1 MGGRAIRDDGRR
13 EDGLRDDPIAL
24 RSPLLY
30 RVFGAIM
37 ARRMR
42 RGFHAVRLA
51 RPGWPVLPPDR
62 PVIVCLNHPSWWDPA
77 FLIVMGTTR
86 YRDRPGYGPIDAAM
100 LRRYRFMA
108 RIGLF
113 GIEPGRAGAAA
124 FLRTGLRILEDPRS
138 MLWITAEGAFT
149 DPRRRPVRLRP
160 GIAHLVRRA
169 PSALV
174 VPLSLEYP
182 FWNESTP
189 EALAG
194 FGTPIE
200 ASAFAGLPVRDVAA
214 ALERHL
220 EATMDALALDAQSR
234 DPARF
239 LTLAEGRAGV
249 GGVYDLW
256 RRARAW
262 AGGRR
267 FTPHH
272 GGAPDNGGAPHP

>member
-1 MGGRAIRDDGRR
+1 MGD
-13 EDGLRDDPIAL
+13 DGLRDDPVAL
-24 RSPLLY
+24 RSPALC
-30 RVFGAIM
+30 RFFGAVM

-42 RGFHAVRLA
+42 RDFHALRLA
-51 RPGWPVLPPDR
+51 RPGWPDLPADR

-77 FLIVMGTTR
+77 LLIVMGTTR

-113 GIEPGRAGAAA
+113 GVEPGRAGAAA
-124 FLRTGLRILEDPRS
+124 FLRHGRNILADPRS

-149 DPRRRPVRLRP
+149 DPRRRPVILRP

-169 PSALV
+169 PEAVV
-174 VPLSLEYP
+174 VPLAVEYP
-182 FWNESTP
+182 FWDESTP
-189 EALAG
+189 EALAR
-194 FGTPIE
+194 FGEPMP
-200 ASAFAGLPVRDVAA
+200 ASAFAGQPVPDIAA
-214 ALERHL
+214 AMEHRL

-239 LTLAEGRAGV
+239 RTLIDGSAGV

-262 AGGRR
+262 AGGHR
-267 FTPHH
+267 FTPAH
-272 GGAPDNGGAPHP
+272 GDASHKEEVPRR

>member
-1 MGGRAIRDDGRR
+1 MRPNDTRPNHMRDAS
-13 EDGLRDDPIAL
+13 DPVAL
-24 RSPLLY
+24 RSPAFC
-30 RVFGAIM
+30 RVFGAVM

-42 RGFHAVRLA
+42 RDFHAVRLA

-77 FLIVMGTTR
+77 LLIVMGTTC

-113 GIEPGRAGAAA
+113 GIEPGRLGAAA
-124 FLRTGLRILEDPRS
+124 FLRSGQRILADPRS

-149 DPRRRPVRLRP
+149 DPRCRPVRLRP
-160 GIAHLVRRA
+160 GIAHLLRRV
-169 PSALV
+169 PSAVV
-174 VPLSLEYP
+174 VPLALEYP
-182 FWNESTP
+182 FWDESTP
-189 EALAG
+189 EALAR
-194 FGTPIE
+194 FGEPIE
-200 ASAFAGLPVRDVAA
+200 ASAFADRPVPDIAA
-214 ALERHL
+214 ALERRL
-220 EATMDALALDAQSR
+220 EATMDALAIDAQSR

-239 LTLAEGRAGV
+239 LTLIDGSAGV

-262 AGGRR
+262 AGGER
-267 FTPHH
+267 FSPAH
-272 GGAPDNGGAPHP
+272 GDAPDGGKAPR